1 MPKNASTLCETV
13 MAVMRDRPYANS
25 NFLVDFGEGDSR
37 SVTAGFAEVI
47 FPQFTFDQADRR
59 PGEPTRLPGDHPP
72 DAAAGNRLVLKR
84 GVIGALDLYA
94 WWNNARHGKAPK
106 QRTVRIEL
114 LGDDQRTVVLTW
126 QFQNVRPVSLS
137 YSPLRAIEGGIVT
150 ETLELAFDSME
161 ML

>member
-37 SVTAGFAEVI
+37 SVAAGFAEVI
-47 FPQFTFDQADRR
+47 FPQFTFDPPDRR
-59 PGEPTRLPGDHPP
+59 PGEPTRLPGDQAG
-72 DAAAGNRLVLKR
+72 DTAVGNRLVLKR
-84 GVIGALDLYA
+84 GVIGALDLYT

-106 QRTVRIEL
+106 KRTVRIEL

-126 QFQNVRPVSLS
+126 QFQNVHPVSLS
-137 YSPLRAIEGGIVT
+137 YSPLRANEGGIVI
-150 ETLELAFDSME
+150 ETVELAFDSME